1 MIRKQG
7 QALHFTEKPLEIG
20 QTVLQKV
27 DWNRR
32 FDHMQQHSGQHLLS
46 AMFEQR
52 LLYETLS
59 WWMAV
64 NTESKVGVS
73 YIELDQEQVTPDELN
88 QMEEACNEAIRQH
101 IPVVTKIYDSD
112 SEELKN
118 AKVYFTEGQKILK
131 SPGQK
136 KLVNSNR

>member
-1 MIRKQG
+1 
-7 QALHFTEKPLEIG
+7 
-20 QTVLQKV
+20 
-27 DWNRR
+27 
-32 FDHMQQHSGQHLLS
+32 MQQHSGQHLLS

-73 YIELDQEQVTPDELN
+73 YIELDQEQVTSDELN
-88 QMEEACNEAIRQH
+88 QIEEACNEAIRQH

-118 AKVYFTEGQKILK
+118 AKVFLQEKTKNDLNLK
-131 SPGQK
+131 SIKRRRK
-136 KLVNSNR
+136 KNYWKLFIFFRPEVYQLITKDQFE